1 MSSPIIWKEV
11 TESDELT
18 RLVSNSWHTQSAMWL
33 MALFCSEAE
42 NKAEV
47 WESRRSASK
56 WLLKNDI
63 LTEDLQA
70 YTVGSTLVHL
80 FSGFK

>member
-1 MSSPIIWKEV
+1 M
-11 TESDELT
+11 TESDELIMLD
-18 RLVSNSWHTQSAMWL
+18 LVSNSWHTQSVMWL
-33 MALFCSEAE
+33 MSFFCKETE

-47 WESRRSASK
+47 WESRTSAIK

-63 LTEDLQA
+63 LTENLQA